1 MTVIEIIKK
10 SAEFLS
16 KKGVESPR
24 LDSELITSQAL
35 GIPRLQLYLN
45 FDKTV
50 PPEKAELIKEM
61 VIQRGKR
68 IPLQH
73 ILGNVVFCGVNL
85 KIDKRA
91 LIPRSET
98 EILTETA
105 IELLKDTESPLILD
119 FGTGSGCI
127 AIAMAKKI
135 PSAKIVAL
143 DISSEALELAKENSS
158 LNNVMD
164 RVYFCQSDGF
174 SIFEKSKFSDLNEFL
189 SPDLDSKR
197 HSDDSGS
204 ILFDAIVSNPPYI
217 PESEIPNL
225 QPEVKEYDP
234 IIALNGGA
242 DGLDIIRVLA
252 REGGKYL
259 KPAGFMAIEIGAGQ
273 SSQVSRIMEGQGWQ
287 IKSVLKDY
295 NKIERVIVAS
305 R

>member
-252 REGGKYL
+252 REGGEYL

-273 SSQVSRIMEGQGWQ
+273 SSQVSRIMEEQGWQ